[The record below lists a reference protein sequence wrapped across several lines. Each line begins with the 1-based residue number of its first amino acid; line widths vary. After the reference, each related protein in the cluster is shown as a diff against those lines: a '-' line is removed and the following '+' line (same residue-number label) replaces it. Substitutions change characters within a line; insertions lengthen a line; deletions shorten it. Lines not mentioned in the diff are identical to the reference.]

1 MFQIFITSINGKTI
15 TREVNE
21 LNTIKEL
28 KESIFLKTGIPPIYH
43 ILVYNGKNLLDTET
57 IQFYKIKES
66 DTIRFSIR
74 IGTPFI
80 VIKNNKNPLL

>member
-15 TREVNE
+15 SIDVNE
-21 LNTIKEL
+21 LDTIKQL
-28 KESIFLKTGIPPIYH
+28 KERIYLKSEIPCIYH
-43 ILVYNGKNLLDTET
+43 ILVYNGKNLIDTEN

-80 VIKNNKNPLL
+80 VTKNNKNPLL